1 MNFFDFLSDS
11 INVCP
16 FAKKIVS
23 AEENTQPDVYITPKN
38 PIAPPTPET
47 PTPGGP
53 PQIWC

>member
-23 AEENTQPDVYITPKN
+23 AEENTQPEPWVDVVFFFFDFIT
-38 PIAPPTPET
+38 
-47 PTPGGP
+47 
-53 PQIWC
+53 